1 MSSFWQNLKDKNFLK
16 YANKD
21 IVKLT
26 GSSIDDEVF
35 KPVLGK
41 GPTQTTEGEV
51 MADRG
56 EVASQDTS
64 AKWELV
70 SEKAFEWANWVSMI
84 APNNPENPRIWFK
97 KILPL
102 IADTSITYEQMNE
115 KILEANE
122 EFNKNSTQEEK
133 DYLSEFFTQEQFQF
147 TTMKDQK
154 SDNTFRLYEAYQ
166 MLLMEF

>member
-35 KPVLGK
+35 KPVA
-41 GPTQTTEGEV
+41 TET
-51 MADRG
+51 DRG
-56 EVASQDTS
+56 EISSQDTS
-64 AKWELV
+64 VKWELE
-70 SEKAFEWANWVSMI
+70 STKAFEWANWLTMI
-84 APNNPENPRIWFK
+84 APSNHENPRIWFK

-102 IADTSITYEQMNE
+102 IADTSITYEQMSE
-115 KILEANE
+115 KILEAKE

-133 DYLSEFFTQEQFQF
+133 DYMSEFFTQDQFQF

>member
-1 MSSFWQNLKDKNFLK
+1 MS
-16 YANKD
+16 
-21 IVKLT
+21 
-26 GSSIDDEVF
+26 
-35 KPVLGK
+35 
-41 GPTQTTEGEV
+41 
-51 MADRG
+51 
-56 EVASQDTS
+56 
-64 AKWELV
+64 
-70 SEKAFEWANWVSMI
+70 
-84 APNNPENPRIWFK
+84 
-97 KILPL
+97 
-102 IADTSITYEQMNE
+102 E